1 MKVYFVSLGCDK
13 NSVDS
18 EVMLG
23 ALADAGFTFTDDE
36 SQAEACVVN
45 TCCFINDAKKESID
59 TLIELGNRRKSG
71 QLKALVACGC
81 LAQRYTDDIHKM
93 IPEVDALVGIA
104 SIEHIADAL
113 NSVLRGNPRD
123 YIDSTD
129 IKIHGNHHRIVTT
142 GGYFDYLK
150 IAEGCNKRCTYC
162 VIPYVRGNYRSIP
175 IEELVDEAKQLVSG
189 GVRELNLVAQE
200 TSVYGIDLYGQKSLP
215 KLLKELCKID
225 ELKWIR
231 ILYCYPEEITDEL
244 IDCIASEPKIVHYL
258 DMPIQSGSDAVLKKM
273 GRKTNRAEISELIAK
288 LRKKIPDI
296 CLRTTLISGFPG
308 ESHKDH
314 IETLN
319 MVRELEFDRLGAFTY
334 SREEGTPAAT
344 MKGQVPEFIKKRRF
358 KEIMSLQQGIAF
370 KKTEGIVGRR
380 LLCMI
385 EGLIPEERV
394 YVARTYRDAPDV
406 DGYLFVN
413 SDRELMS
420 GDMVLVDVTDTNE
433 YDLIGEFYEFA

>member
-1 MKVYFVSLGCDK
+1 MKIYFVSLGCDK

-23 ALADAGFTFTDDE
+23 ALNDAGFVFTDDVNE
-36 SQAEACVVN
+36 AQACVVN

-59 TLIELGNRRKSG
+59 TLIELGERRKKG
-71 QLKALVACGC
+71 QLKALIACGC
-81 LAQRYTDDIHKM
+81 LAQRYTDEIHEM

-104 SIEHIADAL
+104 SIEHIAEAL
-113 NSVLRGNPRD
+113 NDVLKNTPRD

-129 IKIHGNHHRIVTT
+129 TKIHGNHHRIVTT

-175 IEELVDEAKQLVSG
+175 MEELVSEAKTLVEC

-200 TSVYGIDLYGQKSLP
+200 TSVYGIDLYGQKSLHTLIH
-215 KLLKELCKID
+215 KLCEIED
-225 ELKWIR
+225 LKWIR
-231 ILYCYPEEITDEL
+231 VLYCYPEEITDEL
-244 IDCIASEPKIVHYL
+244 IDCIATEPKVVHYL
-258 DMPIQSGSDAVLKKM
+258 DMPIQSGSDEILKKM
-273 GRKTNRAEISELIAK
+273 GRRTTRGEIYELVAK
-288 LRKKIPDI
+288 LRQRIPDI

-308 ESHKDH
+308 ETRKNHQ
-314 IETLN
+314 ETLT

-334 SREEGTPAAT
+334 SREEGTVAAS
-344 MKGQVPEFIKKRRF
+344 MKGQVFECVKKKRF
-358 KEIMSLQQGIAF
+358 KEIMSYQQPIAF
-370 KKTEGIVGRR
+370 KKTESMVGRR
-380 LLCMI
+380 LLCMV
-385 EGLIPEERV
+385 EGSIPEERI

-420 GDMVLVDVTDTNE
+420 GDMILVDVTDTNE